1 MAVVRGN
8 VPVRRGPRIS
18 INPPDPLGM
27 ARSVPAQDNGEQQPP
42 ARQELQHIHTPQSI
56 DQELA
61 HLTKDLELTRNS
73 KSKCGLCSR
82 NTRTRFRPC
91 STRIRQLRG
100 KTLLL
105 RSTQLAMKRTAR
117 FTRCLQTIRR
127 NWRERCRKLSTTAK
141 KTGDLLRR
149 QQRRRR
155 SYILRP
161 LDEVVLWI

>member
-1 MAVVRGN
+1 MDGSCPSFCLRN
-8 VPVRRGPRIS
+8 DFRRQSLPSLPRLAFS
-18 INPPDPLGM
+18 SHQKLGILET
-27 ARSVPAQDNGEQQPP
+27 AQQQ
-42 ARQELQHIHTPQSI
+42 LQHIHTPQSI

-105 RSTQLAMKRTAR
+105 RSTQLATKRTAR